1 MSKYNVIVKTTIS
14 NRPKDHE
21 MAAAIILA
29 KHFKTDIIF
38 LRPTAHK
45 TPDFDINGVIWEL
58 KSPTGSGKR
67 TIQNNLREAKHQ
79 SCNIIMDLTRIKLH
93 EQRAISQ
100 INYIL
105 KNHTVRSIKHLTVIK
120 KSRKILEL
128 L

>member
-1 MSKYNVIVKTTIS
+1 MPKYNVVVKTTVN

-38 LRPTAHK
+38 LRPTANK
-45 TPDFDINGVIWEL
+45 TPDFDINDVIWEL
-58 KSPTGSGKR
+58 KSPIGNGKR
-67 TIQNNLREAKHQ
+67 TIQNNLREARRQ
-79 SCNIIMDLTRIKLH
+79 SSNIVLDLTRIKLH

-105 KNHTVRSIKHLTVIK
+105 KTHTVRSIKHLMVIK
-120 KSRKILEL
+120 RSKKVVEL